1 MQAKMFLLIYCFFY
15 FYIISKVD
23 DQCFD
28 AFNYGRKE
36 EALRLLKKIDDPCTV
51 KDSNDFTLLHCAAYH
66 GWLSVV
72 KELINDHEFDPDCM
86 DDDGNTPLM
95 KAKSNEK
102 QPVVDYLQTV
112 LGTFVVYFSLYTLYI
127 IVLVYNITI

>member
-1 MQAKMFLLIYCFFY
+1 MQAKLFLFIYSLFIFF
-15 FYIISKVD
+15 IISKVD

-36 EALRLLKKIDDPCTV
+36 EALRLLKKIKDPRTV
-51 KDSNDFTLLHCAAYH
+51 KDSNNFTLLHCAAYH
-66 GWLSVV
+66 GWLAVV
-72 KELINDHEFDPDCM
+72 KELIHDHQFNPDCM

-102 QPVVDYLQTV
+102 QPVVDYLETV
-112 LGTFVVYFSLYTLYI
+112 IGTFVVYFYLCI
-127 IVLVYNITI
+127 